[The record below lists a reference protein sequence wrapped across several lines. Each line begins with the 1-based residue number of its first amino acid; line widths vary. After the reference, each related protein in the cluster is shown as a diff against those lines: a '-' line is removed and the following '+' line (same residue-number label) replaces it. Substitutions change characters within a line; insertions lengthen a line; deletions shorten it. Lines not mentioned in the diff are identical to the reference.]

1 MLSVTV
7 QEARCLR
14 PSCQQ
19 GWSAQRLWGRISSLR
34 PAGLASAVALFAAML
49 PASCLPQLL
58 ASSRC
63 IRPLF
68 PRCSLAAS
76 PQWFL
81 LSAPPPGQAVLWG
94 AWLPCPCQDALWGVS
109 HHEGEV
115 TPSLRNAG
123 LMRTAASQGLENRD
137 QELLC
142 HLERYQLPF
151 PGDKDKALRFCGSS
165 CENHLAQRVSSMVSS
180 TQNILE
186 CPP

>member
-1 MLSVTV
+1 MSETELSTGLERSEALGENQFSEASRPGVCCCSVCSHVT
-7 QEARCLR
+7 RFLP
-14 PSCQQ
+14 PSAPGQF
-19 GWSAQRLWGRISSLR
+19 SVYPSSL
-34 PAGLASAVALFAAML
+34 PSLFSGCLATMVPSQ
-49 PASCLPQLL
+49 C
-58 ASSRC
+58 
-63 IRPLF
+63 
-68 PRCSLAAS
+68 
-76 PQWFL
+76 
-81 LSAPPPGQAVLWG
+81 PPPGQAVLWG